1 MVRLRPLP
9 AAADDPPAG
18 ADEPHAVRASG
29 TAAAIAT
36 AAASRLVF
44 MIGGSFVDAP
54 LGIHCGPGGV
64 GAPPGSGAL
73 ERPSYLSC
81 PPSKPGQDCCGHANR
96 FDSVS
101 KMSGELRLQR
111 TSFLMALA
119 FR

>member
-1 MVRLRPLP
+1 
-9 AAADDPPAG
+9 
-18 ADEPHAVRASG
+18 ASG

-36 AAASRLVF
+36 AATSRLVF

-64 GAPPGSGAL
+64 GAPPGSGGVGAPQL
-73 ERPSYLSC
+73 PSC
-81 PPSKPGQDCCGHANR
+81 PPSRPGQYCCGHANR

-119 FR
+119 FRIDSTTVGKSAAEGPGADMMKG

>member
-18 ADEPHAVRASG
+18 ADDPHAVRASG

-44 MIGGSFVDAP
+44 MFGGSFVDAP

-64 GAPPGSGAL
+64 GAPPGSGVL
-73 ERPSYLSC
+73 EHPSCL
-81 PPSKPGQDCCGHANR
+81 
-96 FDSVS
+96 
-101 KMSGELRLQR
+101 L
-111 TSFLMALA
+111 ALA
-119 FR
+119 FRIDSIMCRQSRLRKSRELTWRRVS